1 MRSISSAAGTSS
13 PDHPFSLPRACG
25 LVLAFL
31 ATGTSAWIAVIA
43 GLERGAQPFERTA
56 WAAVGIVLLL
66 GAHLIPALTKTS
78 SRQVRIPALLLWV
91 VCLLST
97 GYGHATFF
105 MVAQRHV
112 GDMRAAAVQH
122 AAPSGAAV
130 LPDGRSLDLI
140 AHDQARTTAALA
152 SVRNTRCAVHC
163 EALAVRRASLAAQLT
178 ALNVE
183 ADEARRREQLADR
196 AAAANDQLVAREDN
210 ERRDPV
216 TAALADVLRVPRATV
231 DLMVALTL
239 GWILEGVACL
249 GWLLA
254 LSQPSRVVSHTG
266 RQPVAAGNVVDSY
279 SNDPSPSQRV
289 AGAVTAV
296 DNVVSNE
303 TVTVGSAASRHSR
316 SGSQGGAVIT
326 SPTSELLQL
335 ASAITDGRVRPT
347 VKDIR
352 RFLRCSQ
359 DKASLLRHQ
368 FLELAAHGSQT
379 NVATRARATGAAHG
393 PRLVHS
399 GAGRSKAA

>member
-1 MRSISSAAGTSS
+1 MRSIPSAARTFS
-13 PDHPFSLPRACG
+13 PDHPLSLSRACG
-25 LVLAFL
+25 FLLAVL

-43 GLERGAQPFERTA
+43 GVERGAQPFERTA

-66 GAHLIPALTKTS
+66 GAHLIPALTNTS
-78 SRQVRIPALLLWV
+78 SRYVRVSALLLWV

-122 AAPSGAAV
+122 AAPSSETLQPG
-130 LPDGRSLDLI
+130 GRSLDLI

-152 SVRNTRCAVHC
+152 SVRNTRCALHC
-163 EALAVRRASLAAQLT
+163 EALAVRGASLAAQLT
-178 ALNVE
+178 ALKVE
-183 ADEARRREQLADR
+183 ADEAHRRERFADR
-196 AAAANDQLVAREDN
+196 AAAAHDQLMAREDS

-216 TAALADVLRVPRATV
+216 TAALADELQVPRATV
-231 DLMVALTL
+231 DLIVALTL

-249 GWLLA
+249 GWILA
-254 LSQPSRVVSHTG
+254 LSKPSRVVSHTG
-266 RQPVAAGNVVDSY
+266 RQPVAASNVVDNY
-279 SNDPSPSQRV
+279 SNVPSRNQQV
-289 AGAVTAV
+289 TGAVTAAS
-296 DNVVSNE
+296 NVVSNGA
-303 TVTVGSAASRHSR
+303 VTVSNAASRHSR
-316 SGSQGGAVIT
+316 SESEGGAVIT
-326 SPTSELLQL
+326 SRTSELLQL

-379 NVATRARATGAAHG
+379 TDAARATGEASG

-399 GAGRSKAA
+399 GAGRSQAA